1 MATVKVYDQNKQ
13 ECGELTLS
21 ADVFEVEARPEILN
35 LVVRA
40 QMAAKRAG
48 THMAKTRAFVSGGG
62 VKPWKQKGT
71 GRARS
76 GSNRSPV
83 WRGGA
88 IVFGPQPRDYSFKV
102 NSKVRALAMKMALSS
117 RLAAENLLVV
127 KGIELPEALTPL
139 TEALARNVHEV
150 WAATRLAQ
158 GWRYGPE
165 RNDARKE
172 HPHGGQPCGAD
183 LVVRK
188 HILAAGSGKTPAYRS
203 QDRADHTPLP
213 KALIHPVHP
222 PMSPILS

>member
-71 GRARS
+71 GRARA
-76 GSNRSPV
+76 GSNRSPI

-88 IVFGPQPRDYSFKV
+88 IIFGPLPRDYSFKV
-102 NSKVRALAMKMALSS
+102 NSKVRSLAMRMALSS
-117 RLAAENLLVV
+117 RVAGNNLLVV
-127 KGIELPEALTPL
+127 KGINLPDGKTKNFAKVAKTLGLTQ
-139 TEALARNVHEV
+139 A
-150 WAATRLAQ
+150 
-158 GWRYGPE
+158 
-165 RNDARKE
+165 
-172 HPHGGQPCGAD
+172 
-183 LVVRK
+183 LVVAPEMTENLDRSSRNLPNVTLTTPDRLSVYE
-188 HILAAGSGKTPAYRS
+188 ILKNKQLVLLQDAIAPVEARFVAKGK
-203 QDRADHTPLP
+203 
-213 KALIHPVHP
+213 
-222 PMSPILS
+222 